1 VFTYLSATNRLQH
14 VRHPRDFPS
23 PSSRPLFAI
32 NGRLSRHFDSGRN
45 VKPLFEGW
53 NRKRLF
59 SLDCFPLPST
69 RSLQATLLANSRTLL
84 KVLQFGW
91 FRPSTQFVSSD
102 SHGNEA
108 VVASYNRATDV
119 QSKRDVADGDRPL
132 DHDADQ
138 GTWRQLVCGCH
149 QHAVAADIHR
159 PARTLYLLWPLDG
172 VTSNKLE
179 RKASLPAA
187 LSFIQRSQVLAPFGR
202 D

>member
-1 VFTYLSATNRLQH
+1 
-14 VRHPRDFPS
+14 
-23 PSSRPLFAI
+23 
-32 NGRLSRHFDSGRN
+32 
-45 VKPLFEGW
+45 
-53 NRKRLF
+53 
-59 SLDCFPLPST
+59 
-69 RSLQATLLANSRTLL
+69 
-84 KVLQFGW
+84 
-91 FRPSTQFVSSD
+91 VSSD

-108 VVASYNRATDV
+108 VVASYNRAKDV

-159 PARTLYLLWPLDG
+159 RARTLYLLWPLDG

-187 LSFIQRSQVLAPFGR
+187 LSFIPRSHVLAPLAFLLSSWAASGDAAASIHELFQVASIMR
-202 D
+202 VQSPRQQAIPTSKRVCPPVRRLWPPGVWPQGCRRRSRHNDDPSEILSQRAWLEM